1 MMDMIADNIA
11 RVTAPNAS
19 VMTGGG
25 TNTYIVGNQN
35 LLIIDPGP
43 KIDEHINAIVNAIDG
58 RNVEGILVTHTH
70 FDHSPAAI
78 ELQKRVGGKLIGPVS
93 IDDGQQD
100 MSFQPQQV
108 IEHNAVIHVDDQ
120 TVRAIHTPGHVGNH
134 FCYLIEPQGM
144 LITGDHIM
152 QGSTVVIIPPSGD
165 MKDYLESLEKLRDY
179 PVKVLAPGH
188 GEVIENPLAEVQ
200 GLIDH
205 RLKRES
211 KVITVLK
218 TEKVG
223 SIAELTPHVY
233 DDVDAKLHPIAQLS
247 LWAHLLKLEKDGLA
261 SKNTTNP
268 DATKEQWA
276 WIA

>member
-1 MMDMIADNIA
+1 MNQIAANIA

-35 LLIIDPGP
+35 LVIIDPGP
-43 KIDEHINAIVNAIDG
+43 KIDEHIDALVTAIDG
-58 RNVEGILVTHTH
+58 RSVQGIVVTHTH

-78 ELQKRVGGKLIGPVS
+78 ELQKRVGGKLIGPIS

-100 MSFQPQQV
+100 LTFQPDQV
-108 IEHNAVIHVDDQ
+108 IEHDDCINVDDQ
-120 TVRAIHTPGHVGNH
+120 TIRAIHTPGHVGNH

-144 LITGDHIM
+144 LVTGDHIM

-165 MKDYLESLEKLRDY
+165 MKDYLASLEKLKSY
-179 PVKVLAPGH
+179 PVKALAPGH
-188 GEVIENPLAEVQ
+188 GELIENPFDEVQ
-200 GLIDH
+200 RLIDH
-205 RLKRES
+205 RLTRES
-211 KVITVLK
+211 KVINVLK
-218 TEKVG
+218 TQQTG
-223 SIAELTPHVY
+223 SIATLTPQVY

-261 SKNTTNP
+261 HKTSTNI
-268 DATKEQWA
+268 DATQEQWA

>member
-1 MMDMIADNIA
+1 MDKIADNIV

-25 TNTYIVGNQN
+25 TNTYIVGNQD

-43 KIDEHINAIVNAIDG
+43 KIDEHIGAIIKAIDG

-78 ELQKRVGGKLIGPVS
+78 ELQKRVGGKLIGPIS

-108 IEHNAVIHVDDQ
+108 IEHDAVIHIDDQ

-134 FCYLIEPQGM
+134 FCYLIEPQGL

-165 MKDYLESLEKLRDY
+165 MKDYLESLEKLKDY
-179 PVKVLAPGH
+179 PVKALAPGH

-261 SKNTTNP
+261 SKSTTDP